1 MRPAGKRSTSGW
13 GRRCRVGRAAQD
25 QSPRRALGCIGRG
38 RLELVDDLV
47 LCRVG
52 LVLLHLREQLQRL
65 LLLLCGVVAQEIG
78 RCGQD
83 GGPAS
88 ASHQVEANS
97 KGDVNLGPVVLL
109 MLLLLGQ
116 DEFGSPVR
124 EANDCGT
131 LQDWGDKG
139 KRGLAG
145 TPQPGCL
152 RNQLQPSHPN
162 PILREPAW
170 LHTLCRGAYMAR
182 VGDRGLTLP
191 RPVRFSLS

>member
-1 MRPAGKRSTSGW
+1 M
-13 GRRCRVGRAAQD
+13 GRAAQD
-25 QSPRRALGCIGRG
+25 QSPQWALGCIGRG

-65 LLLLCGVVAQEIG
+65 LLLLRGVVAQEVG
-78 RCGQD
+78 CRGQD

-116 DEFGSPVR
+116 DEFGSPVG
-124 EANDCGT
+124 EADGCGT
-131 LQDWGDKG
+131 LQDWGKG
-139 KRGLAG
+139 KGLAG
-145 TPQPGCL
+145 PAARVLEPAAA
-152 RNQLQPSHPN
+152 SHPR
-162 PILREPAW
+162 PILRGPACPTPCAGE
-170 LHTLCRGAYMAR
+170 LVRPG
-182 VGDRGLTLP
+182 VGTEA
-191 RPVRFSLS
+191 